1 VTDTQTDRERQ
12 EPAPATAEPGGA
24 DAETAAAPSEHRLK
38 RLVARIRSLFRAIQ
52 DGDEKKI
59 EEAVLRL
66 SRSRKMFAPLAFA
79 VGAVAVLFDA
89 LKLIVTHWR
98 LTLVS
103 LLPAMWIWLAMFDL
117 KLHVLHGKSF
127 HVIRGPI
134 LIPLA
139 LLVVAITAGCFFLNA
154 VFAFAIA
161 EPPPKIRSAFATAR
175 KHLAPILASGS
186 IVGLLLA
193 GSVLVVPR
201 WHRPWFALCLGVVV
215 GVMMVSYV
223 AVPGRLIG
231 VKKTQSRRDKL
242 ITSGISGAISAT
254 VCTPPYVLGRVGLLL
269 LGTRY
274 LFILGIVL
282 FALGVTL
289 QAGATGAVRAIKMS
303 ASLRPRAA
311 GEQSVPEQAQA
322 SS

>member
-1 VTDTQTDRERQ
+1 MTDTQTDRERQ
-12 EPAPATAEPGGA
+12 EPAPGAAGGGGA
-24 DAETAAAPSEHRLK
+24 DAETAAARSEHRHP

-52 DGDEKKI
+52 DGDETKI
-59 EEAVLRL
+59 EQAVLRL
-66 SRSRKMFAPLAFA
+66 SRSRKVFAPLAFA

-103 LLPAMWIWLAMFDL
+103 LLPAVWIWLAMFDL

-127 HVIRGPI
+127 HTLRGPI
-134 LIPLA
+134 LIPLG
-139 LLVVAITAGCFFLNA
+139 LVIVAITAGCFFLNA

-161 EPPPKIRSAFATAR
+161 ETPPKIRPAFATAR
-175 KHLAPILASGS
+175 KHLTPILGSGS
-186 IVGLLLA
+186 IVGVLLA
-193 GSVLVVPR
+193 LSVLVAPR

-215 GVMMVSYV
+215 GLMMLCYV
-223 AVPGRLIG
+223 AVPGRLVG

-254 VCTPPYVLGRVGLLL
+254 VCMPPYVLGRVGLLL

-282 FALGVTL
+282 IALGVTL

-311 GEQSVPEQAQA
+311 GEESVPEQVQV

>member
-1 VTDTQTDRERQ
+1 MPDTQTDRGEHEVAAELRDG
-12 EPAPATAEPGGA
+12 APAASPDPKQG
-24 DAETAAAPSEHRLK
+24 
-38 RLVARIRSLFRAIQ
+38 LVGRIRSLLRAIE
-52 DGDEKKI
+52 DGDEEKI
-59 EEAVLRL
+59 QQAVLRL
-66 SRSRKMFAPLAFA
+66 SRSRKVFAPLGMA
-79 VGAVAVLFDA
+79 VGAFAVLFDA

-117 KLHVLHGKSF
+117 KVHVLHGKSF
-127 HVIRGPI
+127 HIVRGPI

-139 LLVVAITAGCFFLNA
+139 LLIVAITAGCFFLNA

-161 EPPPKIRSAFATAR
+161 EPPPKIRPAFATAR
-175 KHLAPILASGS
+175 KHLTPILASGS
-186 IVGLLLA
+186 IVGLLLG

-201 WHRPWFALCLGVVV
+201 WQRPWFALCLGVVV
-215 GVMMVSYV
+215 GLMMLCYV

-242 ITSGISGAISAT
+242 ITSAIGGAISAT
-254 VCTPPYVLGRVGLLL
+254 VCTPPYVLGRVGLLMF
-269 LGTRY
+269 GNRY
-274 LFILGIVL
+274 LLIPGIFV
-282 FALGVTL
+282 FALGITL

-303 ASLRPRAA
+303 ASLRPRIAEA
-311 GEQSVPEQAQA
+311 ESVPEPSQA